1 MFARLLTLSQDK
13 SSDSRRELLKSIS
26 ELFTDG
32 AETYSDVETE
42 LFSDILC
49 RLIDQVSVDVRA
61 DMSQQMAPEARTP
74 RAVALRLASDEALSV
89 SGVMLEKSPVL
100 TDSDLRAIASS
111 QSQGHL
117 LAITRRE
124 NLSETVTEVLAARG
138 NEAVLEGVTN
148 NATARF
154 SDLGLQHLATRGLD
168 YPQVLKALS
177 QRADMPPAR
186 LMRAI
191 SSLDAG
197 GRAKLQSLAAT
208 SPDFAAMLVMEA
220 TEAAHRRKEDLRH
233 EVASLVRRMKMGMM
247 TLDECI
253 ARYARDRR
261 MEALVELLSQA
272 GDLEETHIFN
282 VMNQVN
288 DFGLAVVC
296 RSLGVGDKAYSK
308 LSLMRAEHLHLAPA
322 DAEGWGRNYAELD
335 KESADRALRF
345 HRVRVSVMRNDAS
358 E

>member
-1 MFARLLTLSQDK
+1 MFTRLLTLSQDK

-32 AETYSDVETE
+32 AETYSDTETQ
-42 LFSDILC
+42 LFGDILC
-49 RLIDQVSVDVRA
+49 RLVDQVSVDVRA
-61 DMSQQMAPEARTP
+61 DMSRQMAPEARTP
-74 RAVALRLASDEALSV
+74 RAVALRLASDEAIAV

-100 TDSDLRAIASS
+100 TDTDLRDIASS

-117 LAITRRE
+117 LAITRRQ

-138 NEAVLEGVTN
+138 NEAVLEGVTR

-154 SDLGLQHLATRGLD
+154 SDLGLQHLATRSLD

-186 LMRAI
+186 LSQAI
-191 SSLDAG
+191 SSLDAN
-197 GRAKLQSLAAT
+197 GRAKLQNLAAA

-220 TEAAHRRKEDLRH
+220 TETAQRQKQALKR
-233 EVASLVRRMKMGMM
+233 EVASLVRRVKMGAM
-247 TLDECI
+247 TLDECV

-261 MEALVELLSQA
+261 IDEIVELFAQVS
-272 GDLEETHIFN
+272 DLEEAHIFN
-282 VMNQVN
+282 VINHTN

-296 RSLGVGDKAYSK
+296 RSLGVGDRAYAK
-308 LSLMRAEHLHLAPA
+308 LSQMRGEHLHVSPA
-322 DAEGWGRNYAELD
+322 EAEGWARNYAEVD
-335 KESADRALRF
+335 KDSADRALRF
-345 HRVRVSVMRNDAS
+345 HRVRVSVMKNDAK

>member
-1 MFARLLTLSQDK
+1 MFSRLLTLSQDK

-32 AETYSDVETE
+32 SETYSDSETQ

-49 RLIDQVSVDVRA
+49 RLVDQVSVDVRA

-74 RAVALRLASDEALSV
+74 RDVALRLASDESLSV

-100 TDSDLRAIASS
+100 TDTDLRNIASS

-138 NEAVLEGVTN
+138 DEAVLEGVTN
-148 NATARF
+148 NVTARF
-154 SDLGLQHLATRGLD
+154 SDLGLQHLATRSLD

-186 LMRAI
+186 LSRAI
-191 SSLDAG
+191 SSLDAD
-197 GRAKLQSLAAT
+197 GRAKLQNLAAA

-220 TEAAHRRKEDLRH
+220 TETAHRQKEALRH
-233 EVASLVRRMKMGMM
+233 EVASLVRRVKMGVM
-247 TLDECI
+247 TLDECV

-261 MEALVELLSQA
+261 MEAIGELFRQVS
-272 GDLEETHIFN
+272 DLEETHIFN
-282 VMNQVN
+282 VLNHTN

-296 RSLGVGDKAYSK
+296 RSLGVGDKAYAR
-308 LSLMRAEHLHLAPA
+308 LSQMRAEHLHLAPVQ
-322 DAEGWGRNYAELD
+322 AEGWARNYAEID
-335 KESADRALRF
+335 KDSADRALRF
-345 HRVRVSVMRNDAS
+345 HRVRVSVMKNDAK

>member
-32 AETYSDVETE
+32 AETYSDTETQ

-49 RLIDQVSVDVRA
+49 RLVDQVSVDVRA
-61 DMSQQMAPEARTP
+61 DMSQQMAPEGRTP

-100 TDSDLRAIASS
+100 TDTDLRDIASS

-117 LAITRRE
+117 LAITRRQ

-154 SDLGLQHLATRGLD
+154 SDLGLQHLTTRGLD

-186 LMRAI
+186 LSRAI
-191 SSLDAG
+191 ASLDAG
-197 GRAKLQSLAAT
+197 GRAKLQNLAAV

-220 TEAAHRRKEDLRH
+220 TENARRQKEELRR
-233 EVASLVRRMKMGMM
+233 EVASLVRRVKMQLM
-247 TLDECI
+247 TLDECVV
-253 ARYARDRR
+253 RYARDGRL
-261 MEALVELLSQA
+261 EAIVELFSQVS
-272 GDLEETHIFN
+272 DLEETHIFN
-282 VMNQVN
+282 VMNHVN

-296 RSLGVGDKAYSK
+296 RSLGVGDKAYAR
-308 LSLMRAEHLHLAPA
+308 LSQMRADQQHLAPA
-322 DAEGWGRNYAELD
+322 DAEGWARNYAEID

-345 HRVRVSVMRNDAS
+345 HRVRVSVIKNDANG
-358 E
+358 